1 MSEIRELEKTL
12 VSYKY
17 PEQRAFRVGE
27 NVYFIKDGY
36 RYSGMVIQ
44 FKFGYYRIMSDSFEG
59 LVQVPPNQVESKIL

>member
-1 MSEIRELEKTL
+1 MLETPVQKKML

-17 PEQRAFRVGE
+17 PESRPFRVGE
-27 NVYFIKDGY
+27 KVYFIKDGY

-44 FKFGYYRIMSDSFEG
+44 FKFGYYRIESDSFEG